1 MEITIKITKKMS
13 QLIYNKDK
21 TQVYLGG
28 FDKELIVDINE
39 HSMHNDV
46 SSRLIFAGC
55 LRYEYCKNFLKTNFS
70 IDLDNFIED

>member
-1 MEITIKITKKMS
+1 MS

-21 TQVYLGG
+21 TQVYLI
-28 FDKELIVDINE
+28 ELDNEIIVDIDE

-55 LRYEYCKNFLKTNFS
+55 LRHEYCENFLKTNFS